1 MLWRA
6 QVGDYGELSLNVN
19 MEFLPVRAGFI
30 RPDALRMIDTFGQT
44 AELDSYLNDIAV
56 AESIRPEGGG
66 EYGVLPPRLS
76 GPGSLCLDWEEKAPE
91 FSPVCGYLMPDFL
104 NSRISIYDEAGG
116 YEGNLASCLASG
128 WKHACWFYRAGGW
141 EEKNA
146 FRTHAPF
153 YPRNDGERGRRVPGI
168 FEAD

>member
-1 MLWRA
+1 MNEAFLCKDQAVSFPIFGVTKTAVSFADAVRA

-76 GPGSLCLDWEEKAPE
+76 GPGSLA
-91 FSPVCGYLMPDFL
+91 
-104 NSRISIYDEAGG
+104 
-116 YEGNLASCLASG
+116 
-128 WKHACWFYRAGGW
+128 
-141 EEKNA
+141 
-146 FRTHAPF
+146 
-153 YPRNDGERGRRVPGI
+153 
-168 FEAD
+168 